1 MQMTPI
7 PVDNHVTHG
16 ACPLC
21 CSGEVAKHGSL
32 DYKGRVN
39 FSSCAIDLARAPELW
54 RCHHC
59 GSGFGQNVVDVE
71 TARRLYSSGQAGD
84 RWVTQSF
91 QETKTRLVVQRME
104 ELFRSKGRVI
114 DVGCNTGEMLDFAR
128 QLGCST
134 AGLEYSE
141 QSRVVLREKGHEAYQ
156 AFDEA
161 PGQFDIISAFDLIEH
176 LYDVPAFLE
185 TCHARLTKG
194 GKLVLLTGD
203 IETTSARLAG
213 SHWWYAQYPEHI
225 VFPSVRY
232 LMQAPGFRLLTLD
245 KTYASIGYQRSLVLG
260 VAQYIRK
267 QLQRRYYNG
276 LPSLGP
282 DHMLVILGKA

>member
-1 MQMTPI
+1 MQTNPL
-7 PVDNHVTHG
+7 PVDNHVSHG
-16 ACPLC
+16 VCPLC
-21 CSGEVAKHGSL
+21 RSDQVARHGRL
-32 DYKGRVN
+32 DYMGKVN
-39 FSSCAIDLARAPELW
+39 FSSCAIDLARVPELW
-54 RCHHC
+54 RCRRC
-59 GSGFGQNVVDVE
+59 GSGFVQNVVDAE
-71 TARRLYSSGQAGD
+71 TARHLYSSGQAGD
-84 RWVTQSF
+84 RWATQSF

-104 ELFRSKGRVI
+104 ELFRSAGRVI

-141 QSRVVLREKGHEAYQ
+141 QSRAVLREKGHEAYQ
-156 AFDEA
+156 SFDEV

-176 LYDVPAFLE
+176 LYDVPAFIE
-185 TCHARLTKG
+185 TCHAKLAKG

-203 IETTSARLAG
+203 IEAASARLAG

-225 VFPSVRY
+225 VFPSARH
-232 LMQAPGFRLLTLD
+232 LMSVPGFGLVTLD
-245 KTYASIGYQRSLVLG
+245 KTYASVGYQRPALLG

-267 QLQRRYYNG
+267 RLQGRHYNG

-282 DHMLVILGKA
+282 DHMLIVLGKT

>member
-1 MQMTPI
+1 MQTNPI
-7 PVDNHVTHG
+7 PVDNHVAHG

-21 CSGEVAKHGSL
+21 RSDQVAGHGRL
-32 DYKGRVN
+32 DYTGKVS
-39 FSSCAIDLARAPELW
+39 FSSCAIDLTRVPELW
-54 RCHHC
+54 RCRQC
-59 GSGFGQNVVDVE
+59 GSGFVQNVVDAE
-71 TARRLYSSGQAGD
+71 TARHLYSSGQAGD

-104 ELFRSKGRVI
+104 ELFRSAGRVI

-141 QSRVVLREKGHEAYQ
+141 QSRAVLREKGHEAYRS
-156 AFDEA
+156 FDEV

-176 LYDVPAFLE
+176 LYDVPAFIE
-185 TCHARLTKG
+185 TCHAKLAKG

-203 IETTSARLAG
+203 IEAASARLAG

-225 VFPSVRY
+225 VFPSARH
-232 LMQAPGFRLLTLD
+232 LMGVPGFGVVTLD
-245 KTYASIGYQRSLVLG
+245 KTYASVGYQRPALLG

-267 QLQRRYYNG
+267 RLQGRHYNG

-282 DHMLVILGKA
+282 DHMLIVLGKT